1 MLSDKAGTEGGKKQ
15 TIVYND
21 KCWFAPSSETTSGV
35 TSYGDVFF
43 FFLFLKSMEHH
54 HQTVISPSVGETSV
68 SLRIV
73 LNE

>member
-21 KCWFAPSSETTSGV
+21 KCWFAPGNETTSGV
-35 TSYGDVFF
+35 TAYGDFSF
-43 FFLFLKSMEHH
+43 FFLFLKSMEYH
-54 HQTVISPSVGETSV
+54 HQNVISPSVGETNV